1 MITKL
6 SKERLIKEW
15 YNFEIR
21 WNNSYK
27 TTNLK
32 KKQKN
37 YKLLN
42 LTLEEIK
49 HERVINK

>member
-27 TTNLK
+27 TTN
-32 KKQKN
+32 
-37 YKLLN
+37 YW
-42 LTLEEIK
+42 TLEEIK